1 MIEASKRFTVTTFSN
16 VASESKDELSL
27 TLSELESRL
36 VNAGPFDSKSQCP
49 LFKLARFGDVR
60 TVKKSLRH
68 NENLLLISGIECDY
82 DGEKISIEEAHR
94 LLKRAG
100 VKALLYTSPSH
111 TAAQPRWRL
120 VCPLLNETKPSY
132 REIFVSWVNG
142 IFAGALA
149 GESFTLSQAFYYG
162 RVRGT
167 NFQYISTLNEASCDF
182 IDLLP
187 KLDQYAIGKVTKA
200 ESGQPSG
207 VALFESR
214 VAELGRKLK
223 QGDGKRDLLKTC
235 FVSFAHR
242 GATADELMV
251 FAEGINQKYFA
262 DGYDTA
268 NIQQLAQASV
278 VNALASGF
286 TDEPDNQPQR
296 YQHLSGSDLNSLPPI
311 EWLIKGLLPRHGLGA
326 LYGPSGSGKSF
337 LAIDLAAA
345 IAGNEDRWF
354 DHRVKHAPVLYCA
367 LEGEAGIRNRME
379 AWKRYRS
386 RECPQELR
394 FLLAPFDLMRPT
406 DVNELCESLLP
417 GTVVVLDTLNRASP
431 GADENTSKDMG
442 LILNALK
449 QIEQATGTLVLF
461 VHHTGKDQSKGLRGH
476 SSLFAAIDAAI
487 EVAAEAVSKS
497 FRVAKSKDSEDGK
510 IKHFKLEQVHLGHDE
525 DGDAITSCVVST
537 FDLPP
542 IGPRLTPQQSL
553 VLQCFHDCD
562 PFGLGV
568 VTDEVWRQKVFAA
581 INSDKPNTNV
591 QAFLKGKK
599 ALVEAGIVREGDS
612 GWALCSNEFGE
623 VT

>member
-1 MIEASKRFTVTTFSN
+1 MIEASKRFAVTTFSN
-16 VASESKDELSL
+16 VASKSKDELSL

-60 TVKKSLRH
+60 TVKNSLRH
-68 NENLLLISGIECDY
+68 NDNVLSISGVECDY
-82 DGEKISIEEAHR
+82 DGKKISIDEAHQ
-94 LLKRAG
+94 LLKSAG
-100 VKALLYTSPSH
+100 IKALLYTSPSH
-111 TAAQPRWRL
+111 TVAQPRWRL
-120 VCPLLNETKPSY
+120 VCPLSNETQPSY
-132 REIFVSWVNG
+132 RSIFVSWVNG
-142 IFAGALA
+142 VFAGALA

-167 NFQYISTLNEASCDF
+167 DFQYISTLNEASCDF
-182 IDLLP
+182 INLIP
-187 KLDQYAIGKVTKA
+187 KLDQGAIGKATHA
-200 ESGQPSG
+200 ESGPVSG
-207 VALFESR
+207 VDLFKSR

-223 QGDGKRDLLKTC
+223 QGDGKRDLLKTY
-235 FVSFAHR
+235 FASLANR
-242 GATADELMV
+242 GSSPDEMMLLV
-251 FAEGINQKYFA
+251 EGISQKYFA

-286 TDEPDNQPQR
+286 TDEPDNQLRR

-354 DHRVKHAPVLYCA
+354 DYRVKHAPVLYCA

-461 VHHTGKDQSKGLRGH
+461 VHHTGKDQSRGLRGH
-476 SSLFAAIDAAI
+476 SSLLAAVDAAI
-487 EVAAEAVSKS
+487 EVAADAVSKS
-497 FRVAKSKDSEDGK
+497 FRVVKSKDSEDGK
-510 IKHFKLEQVHLGHDE
+510 IKHFKLEQVHLAHDE
-525 DGDAITSCVVST
+525 DGDAITSCVVSS

-542 IGPRLTPQQSL
+542 IGPKLTPQQSL

-562 PFGLGV
+562 SIGAGF
-568 VTDEVWRQKVFAA
+568 VTDADWRKRSYEAVG
-581 INSDKPNTNV
+581 TNLEASRK
-591 QAFLKGKK
+591 AFNNAKK
-599 ALVEAGIVREGDS
+599 ALTSIGIVREIET
-612 GWALCSNEFGE
+612 GWELITPGTA
-623 VT
+623 